1 MNQIN
6 NAEESPGH
14 LAILTGGRG
23 NTLKKAI
30 GIKEVQTCTLKQS
43 QSQWSSFG
51 RT

>member
-23 NTLKKAI
+23 NTLKK
-30 GIKEVQTCTLKQS
+30 KQLA
-43 QSQWSSFG
+43 
-51 RT
+51 